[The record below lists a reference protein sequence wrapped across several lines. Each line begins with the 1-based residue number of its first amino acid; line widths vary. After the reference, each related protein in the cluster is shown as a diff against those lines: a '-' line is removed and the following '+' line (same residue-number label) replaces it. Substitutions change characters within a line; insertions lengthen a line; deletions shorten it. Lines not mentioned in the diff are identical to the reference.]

1 MENNAANVNQRVGQR
16 VAQLRTAAGLS
27 QRELAAQISLRLGR
41 EFGTVTATRLEGG
54 KRPITVDE
62 LAAAAQA
69 LGVTTSDLLSDDD
82 LAPDAVEVLNAARD
96 MMMANGALDAAVREW
111 VRARHRLDALLD
123 AEPQGRN
130 SLRLTS
136 FAGVNEVDL
145 DDLISTARTEAEGT
159 I

>member
-69 LGVTTSDLLSDDD
+69 LGSRPATCSVTTTW
-82 LAPDAVEVLNAARD
+82 PPTPWRC
-96 MMMANGALDAAVREW
+96 
-111 VRARHRLDALLD
+111 
-123 AEPQGRN
+123 
-130 SLRLTS
+130 
-136 FAGVNEVDL
+136 
-145 DDLISTARTEAEGT
+145 STRPAT
-159 I
+159 

>member
-1 MENNAANVNQRVGQR
+1 
-16 VAQLRTAAGLS
+16 
-27 QRELAAQISLRLGR
+27 
-41 EFGTVTATRLEGG
+41 
-54 KRPITVDE
+54 
-62 LAAAAQA
+62 
-69 LGVTTSDLLSDDD
+69 
-82 LAPDAVEVLNAARD
+82 